1 MTEPVELAVRLVY
14 VTVQKGGVLEIP
26 YSLVN
31 VRMLYV
37 SGVFGETG
45 ANVQVLVMVEIGLE
59 QDSVMALGV
68 RVLQLIQKDV
78 MKPPAGVNGKLGT
91 PVQ

>member
-1 MTEPVELAVRLVY
+1 MP
-14 VTVQKGGVLEIP
+14 
-26 YSLVN
+26 
-31 VRMLYV
+31 YV

-45 ANVQVLVMVEIGLE
+45 ANVQVIVMVELGLE

-78 MKPPAGVNGKLGT
+78 MKDPAGEGGENGEHA
-91 PVQ
+91 P